1 MRAMM
6 KTADFCKDRWPQV
19 LAEVGCSLSEA
30 ALKHKNVPCP
40 VCGGTDRFQFSDK
53 GEGIW
58 FCRGCNRGGGGV
70 QLVMHMKRLGF
81 KEATALIDSVLGRVS
96 TTPAKP
102 NGDSAP
108 KPLDPMKP
116 WRNALPDIADTQVI
130 PYLGARGIVPT
141 TLEAAS
147 LRAHPQLF
155 HWPSQQTFPAMVARV
170 TLWDG
175 TELTSHSTFLK
186 PDGSAKAEIEK
197 PRLFAKCDSIKAGAV
212 WFGRARPDCEFIV
225 AEGIETLLSA
235 LRLYGVGAGAAA
247 LSATGL
253 RSLVLP
259 GEAKRVRIFA
269 DHDPEGFAA
278 AATARARWA
287 AERRQVTISHAS
299 EKGADANDVWLRRL
313 QKARAA

>member
-1 MRAMM
+1 MM
-6 KTADFCKDRWPQV
+6 KTADYCKDRWPQV
-19 LAEVGCSLSEA
+19 LVEVGCGLSVA
-30 ALKHKNVPCP
+30 ALAHKNVPCP

-130 PYLGARGIVPT
+130 PYLGTRGIVPT
-141 TLEAAS
+141 ALEAAS

-186 PDGSAKAEIEK
+186 PDGSGKADVEK
-197 PRLFAKCDSIKAGAV
+197 PRLFAKCDSIRGGGVWVSRALEHEFSASRKVSKACFRCCGLY
-212 WFGRARPDCEFIV
+212 G
-225 AEGIETLLSA
+225 LSA
-235 LRLYGVGAGAAA
+235 GCAA

-253 RSLVLP
+253 RLLVLP
-259 GEAKRVRIFA
+259 PLPLASKVRIFA
-269 DHDPEGFAA
+269 DHDADGLAA
-278 AATARARWA
+278 AVVARARWA
-287 AERRQVTISHAS
+287 AERRAVVISYAS
-299 EKGADANDVWLRRL
+299 EKGADANDVWLRR
-313 QKARAA
+313 QKAQAA

>member
-1 MRAMM
+1 MM

-19 LAEVGCSLSEA
+19 LAEVGCGLSEA
-30 ALKHKNVPCP
+30 ALKHKNTSCP

-53 GEGIW
+53 GEGVW
-58 FCRGCNRGGGGV
+58 FCRGCGRGGGGV

-81 KEATALIDSVLGRVS
+81 KEAVALIDSALGRVS

-141 TLEAAS
+141 ALEAAS

-197 PRLFAKCDSIKAGAV
+197 PRLFSKCDSIKGGGV
-212 WFGRARPDCEFIV
+212 WFGVARPEDWLLVC
-225 AEGIETLLSA
+225 EGIETWMSA
-235 LRLYGVGAGAAA
+235 ARLYRVEVGAAA
-247 LSATGL
+247 LSASGL
-253 RSLVLP
+253 RLLVLP
-259 GEAKRVRIFA
+259 PLPLAKRIRIFA
-269 DHDPEGFAA
+269 DHDPDGLAA
-278 AATARARWA
+278 AVVARARWT
-287 AERRQVTISHAS
+287 AEGRQVVISHAS
-299 EKGADANDVWLRRL
+299 EPGLDANDVWLRRL
-313 QKARAA
+313 QKAQAA

>member
-19 LAEVGCSLSEA
+19 LAEVGCGLSEA
-30 ALKHKNVPCP
+30 ALKHKNTGCP

-53 GEGIW
+53 GEGVW
-58 FCRGCNRGGGGV
+58 FCRGCGRGGGGV

-81 KEATALIDSVLGRVS
+81 KEAVALIDSALGRVS

-141 TLEAAS
+141 ALEAAS

-186 PDGSAKAEIEK
+186 PDGSGKADVER
-197 PRLFAKCDSIKAGAV
+197 PRLFAKCDSIRGGGVWVSKALEHE
-212 WFGRARPDCEFIV
+212 WFGA
-225 AEGIETLLSA
+225 AEGLESLFSL
-235 LRLYGVGAGAAA
+235 LRLYDLSAGCAA

-253 RSLVLP
+253 KLLTLP
-259 GEAKRVRIFA
+259 PEARKIRIFA
-269 DHDPEGFAA
+269 DNDPDGFAA
-278 AATARARWA
+278 AVVARARWA
-287 AERRQVTISHAS
+287 AEGRAVVISHATTP
-299 EKGADANDVWLRRL
+299 GLDANDVWLRRL
-313 QKARAA
+313 QKAQAA